1 MFKES
6 AQILSTFE
14 ESANDHI
21 NKFVWIQH
29 SWRQCKSASFFRISS
44 WTFHLNPA
52 YASKE
57 VAVIFLSLTNADLGD
72 IFETIFRLKTNQIS
86 VSAKYV

>member
-21 NKFVWIQH
+21 NKLCEFNTLEGN
-29 SWRQCKSASFFRISS
+29 AS
-44 WTFHLNPA
+44 LQ
-52 YASKE
+52 
-57 VAVIFLSLTNADLGD
+57 VSLELAAELF
-72 IFETIFRLKTNQIS
+72 I
-86 VSAKYV
+86 